1 MELSDPVSVL
11 LIVLAVALLI
21 VLSLFL
27 AFYHR
32 PTKEK
37 SYVRTGVGGEVVL
50 VDKGALVLPI
60 LHSSIPV
67 NMNTHRV
74 EIVRGDDLALITKD
88 RLRVNVKTEF
98 YIRVK
103 ADAEHISTAARTL
116 GLKTMKTEH
125 LREQVVGV
133 CIDALRSVAA
143 SMNMDEL
150 HEKRQDFSQTVKGNV
165 ARALDEMGLEL
176 VSVALT
182 SLDQT
187 PIEFFPKDNA
197 LGIDGITYIKKKIAA
212 NEKKQNEYEQDK
224 IVAIAQKN
232 HESQREQNA
241 IKKKQTENR
250 LAREKEIRFAELQ
263 QKKQIKEQELKV
275 EQEIETLEMAKEI
288 VIIENDLKEAVKRA
302 TTQRTI
308 AETWIETDKIKAA
321 AAEAKEKI
329 NTAKEKEIAERNRVV
344 ELISAE
350 KEAERQRVIAKG
362 TADAERLEAQAA
374 EMRYAIEAAGKRA
387 LNEAANLLSNDQIS
401 LQIKQQI
408 VNQLPSIIRESVKP
422 IENIEG
428 IKIVHVDGLNGRSG
442 SANGSG
448 GSNNGGNETNG
459 SGGGSSI
466 SNSLADQVVD
476 SALRYK
482 THAPL
487 IESLLKEVDMDGSDI
502 QAITKSL
509 KKDLTTHSHAAN
521 QDSPI
526 QDTDTP
532 KAD

>member
-1 MELSDPVSVL
+1 MELSDL
-11 LIVLAVALLI
+11 LRTFFIILVIALLI
-21 VLSLFL
+21 FIAFFM
-27 AFYHR
+27 AFYRR

-37 SYVRTGVGGEVVL
+37 SYVRTGVGGEL
-50 VDKGALVLPI
+50 ILMDKGALVVPLF
-60 LHSSIPV
+60 HSCLPV

-74 EIVRGDDLALITKD
+74 EIIREDDLALITKD

-103 ADAEHISTAARTL
+103 AEPEHISTAARTL
-116 GLKTMKTEH
+116 GLKTMETEH

-133 CIDALRSVAA
+133 CIDALRNVAA

-150 HEKRQDFSQTVKGNV
+150 HEKRQDFSQTVKDGV

-187 PIEFFPKDNA
+187 PIEFFPEDNA
-197 LGIDGITYIKKKIAA
+197 LGIAGITYIKKQLAS

-263 QKKQIKEQELKV
+263 QEKQIKEQELKV

-288 VIIENDLKEAVKRA
+288 VIIENELKEAIKRA

-308 AETWIETDKIKAA
+308 AETWIETDKVKAA

-329 NTAKEKEIAERNRVV
+329 DTAKDKEIAERSRIV

-362 TADAERLEAQAA
+362 TADAEKLEAQAA
-374 EMRYAIEAAGKRA
+374 EMRYAIEAAGKKA

-422 IENIEG
+422 IENIDG
-428 IKIVHVDGLNGRSG
+428 IKIVHVDGLNGRSSSG
-442 SANGSG
+442 DGANGG
-448 GSNNGGNETNG
+448 T
-459 SGGGSSI
+459 SI
-466 SNSLADQVVD
+466 SNSLADQIVD

-487 IESLLKEVDMDGSDI
+487 IESLLKEVDMEGSDI
-502 QAITKSL
+502 QAITESL
-509 KKDLTTHSHAAN
+509 KKDLTDHNVTAN
-521 QDSPI
+521 QASSS
-526 QDTDTP
+526 T
-532 KAD
+532 